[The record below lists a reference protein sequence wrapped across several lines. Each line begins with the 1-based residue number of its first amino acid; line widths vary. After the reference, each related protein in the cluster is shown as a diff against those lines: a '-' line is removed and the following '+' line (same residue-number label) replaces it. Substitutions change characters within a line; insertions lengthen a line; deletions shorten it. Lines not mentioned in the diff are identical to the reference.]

1 MAKAPQAP
9 KEIFQEIISDY
20 KGLFGDDLVGIILY
34 GSATGQDY
42 HPGKSDINF
51 MIILKEDGIERLDRA
66 FGLVRKWRKRKVATP
81 LFLTENYVEA
91 SLDVF
96 PIEYLSFQRHHILV
110 HGRGILADLAL
121 KPQFIRLQCEREIKG
136 KLLLLRHAFLETD
149 GKGKAIKNVISQSL
163 GAFAAIS
170 EALLYLKGL
179 EAPSG
184 RRNKILA
191 MAGAFKLDSS
201 LFETLLDIRE
211 EKKKPGGEEMKSL
224 FQTYLEEIRK
234 LAELVDEL
242 KVKGLGS
249 EAPIPSG
256 IRT

>member
-1 MAKAPQAP
+1 MAKAPQDP

-20 KGLFGDDLVGIILY
+20 KGLYGDDLVSIILY

-51 MIILKEDGIERLDRA
+51 MIILTEAGIERLDRA
-66 FGLVRKWRKRKVATP
+66 FETVKKWRKRRVATP
-81 LFLTENYVEA
+81 LFLTENYVET

-96 PIEYLSFQRHHILV
+96 PIEYLNFQRHHILV
-110 HGRGILADLAL
+110 HGRGILADLPL

-136 KLLLLRHAFLETD
+136 KLLLLRHAFLESD
-149 GKGKAIKNVISQSL
+149 GKGKAIKDVISQSL

-179 EAPSG
+179 ETPRG
-184 RRNKILA
+184 RRDKIRA
-191 MAGAFKLDSS
+191 MAGAFKLDSII
-201 LFETLLDIRE
+201 FEKLLDIRE
-211 EKKKPGGEEMKSL
+211 EKKKPGGDEMKRL
-224 FQTYLEEIRK
+224 FQTYLGEIRK
-234 LAELVDEL
+234 LAKLVDEL
-242 KVKGLGS
+242 SVSDQGGNAPLPS
-249 EAPIPSG
+249 E

>member
-1 MAKAPQAP
+1 VTKEIGMAKAPQDP
-9 KEIFQEIISDY
+9 KEIFQEIVSDY
-20 KGLFGDDLVGIILY
+20 KALFGDDLVGITLY

-66 FGLVRKWRKRKVATP
+66 FDLVKKWRKRKVATP
-81 LFLTENYVEA
+81 LFLTEDYVET

-96 PIEYLSFQRHHILV
+96 PIEYLNFQRHHMLV
-110 HGRGILADLAL
+110 HGKGILADLPV
-121 KPQFIRLQCEREIKG
+121 KPRFIRLQCEREIKG

-149 GKGKAIKNVISQSL
+149 GEGKAIKNVISQSL

-179 EAPSG
+179 EAPGG

-191 MAGAFKLDSS
+191 MAGAFKLDSI
-201 LFETLLDIRE
+201 LFEKLLDIRE
-211 EKKKPGGEEMKSL
+211 EKMKPGAEEMKRL
-224 FQTYLEEIRK
+224 FQTYLVEIRR
-234 LAELVDEL
+234 LAKRIDEL
-242 KVKGLGS
+242 NVK
-249 EAPIPSG
+249 E
-256 IRT
+256 